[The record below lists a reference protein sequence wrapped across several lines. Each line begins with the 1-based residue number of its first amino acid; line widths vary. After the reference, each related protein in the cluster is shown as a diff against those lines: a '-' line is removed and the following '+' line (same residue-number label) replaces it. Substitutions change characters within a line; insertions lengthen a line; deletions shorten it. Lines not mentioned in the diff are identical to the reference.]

1 MKVLKIIGI
10 IVGALV
16 LLLGGVAVYA
26 YFKYFNVE
34 GDFVADFIQ
43 KNPDKAAL
51 YWVRNDSLLASHNPD
66 RKMPLASTV
75 KTIIA
80 IEFAQQVAAGKLDPN
95 EPVPLYEPA
104 RFYLEGTDGNA
115 HPQWLKYLRE
125 NNRIQQGRVPLLD
138 IAQGM
143 IRFSSNA
150 NTEYLMARLGLPAI
164 NANLS
169 ALGLT
174 RHDSL
179 YPFVSALYVASAERS
194 AKGLS
199 LMPLPMYLERAQGYF
214 DTLRVDTTLKQ
225 TFKMANVSLPVQ
237 RVWSDRLPGG
247 TARQYAE
254 LMQKIQS
261 RTYFDEKTQAVLES
275 IMEWPMEA
283 FDSNRQKYLHL
294 GAKGGS
300 TAFVLTYAL
309 YATDRAQ
316 NRTQL
321 VFFFNGL
328 TPVESTLLQAQLT
341 AFQQKVLSGTP
352 AERQEIL
359 TTLARQENNA
369 EK

>member
-1 MKVLKIIGI
+1 MVKILKIIGI
-10 IVGALV
+10 VVGALV

-43 KNPDKAAL
+43 KNPTKSAL
-51 YWVRNDSLLASHNPD
+51 YWVRNDSLMAAWNPD

-80 IEFAQQVAAGKLDPN
+80 IEFAQQVAAGKLDPTQQ
-95 EPVPLYEPA
+95 VPLNEPA
-104 RFYLEGTDGNA
+104 RFYLAGTDGNA
-115 HPQWLKYLRE
+115 HPNWLKYLRE
-125 NNRIQQGRVPLLD
+125 NNRIRNNQVSLLD
-138 IAQGM
+138 VAKGM

-169 ALGLT
+169 ALGFT
-174 RHDSL
+174 QHDSL
-179 YPFVSALYVASAERS
+179 YPFVSALYVASDERS

-199 LMPLPMYLERAQGYF
+199 LMPMRLYLERAQGYF
-214 DTLRVDTTLKQ
+214 DTLQVDTTIKQ
-225 TFKMANVSLPVQ
+225 RFTMAHVSLPVQ
-237 RVWSDRLPGG
+237 RVWSDRLPGS

-275 IMEWPMEA
+275 ILEWPMEA

-309 YATDRAQ
+309 YATDKAG

-321 VFFFNGL
+321 VFFFDDL

-341 AFQQKVLSGTP
+341 AFQLKVLSGTP

-359 TTLARQENNA
+359 ATLDRK